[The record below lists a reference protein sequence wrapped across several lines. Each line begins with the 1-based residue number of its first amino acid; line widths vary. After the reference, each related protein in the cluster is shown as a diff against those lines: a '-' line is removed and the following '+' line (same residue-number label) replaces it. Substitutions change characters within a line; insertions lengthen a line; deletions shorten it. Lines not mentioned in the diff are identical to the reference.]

1 MGKRSTVTRQ
11 QLDGTVVD
19 IEFLLI
25 AVIQGLALTTL
36 AVESEKVIGEGEWI
50 YWPYMV
56 TGFVLIINFWSLAIV
71 HSISFITWPFDLVHT
86 LLYLL
91 VAFIEVAAFAEITQP
106 GKWFV
111 FTFAFFL
118 VSWFL
123 YAWDLRM
130 IRERRSDFLDSD
142 ARTRLYEDI
151 YRQQFAAVR
160 FLLPPAILFHAAVVV
175 TLWLA
180 PGVVLGGERHLFV
193 VGAQLV
199 SGLIFLGV
207 IIAGYGRRQ
216 RLITDCIEDEAAE
229 RQ

>member
-1 MGKRSTVTRQ
+1 MGKRSIITRQ

-36 AVESEKVIGEGEWI
+36 AVESEKVIGEGQWI
-50 YWPYMV
+50 YWPYMI
-56 TGFVLIINFWSLAIV
+56 TGFVLILNFWSLAIV

-106 GKWFV
+106 GMWFV

-130 IRERRSDFLDSD
+130 IRERQSDFLDS
-142 ARTRLYEDI
+142 AAKTRLYEDI
-151 YRQQFAAVR
+151 FRQQSNAVR
-160 FLLPPAILFHAAVVV
+160 FMLPPAILFHAAVVA

-180 PGVVLGGERHLFV
+180 PDVILGGDRHLIV

-199 SGLIFLGV
+199 SGLVFLAV
-207 IIAGYGRRQ
+207 IILGYRTRQ
-216 RLITDCIEDEAAE
+216 RLISDCIEDDAPE
-229 RQ
+229 R